1 MSGGG
6 IVILPRPAA
15 GQSPSRSG
23 FLSPPGRG
31 QGEGANVGRC
41 GKEWPSPGRFA
52 ADLSPEGRGIDFA
65 PLPHA
70 VPPQSWGGSGRT
82 ERGFSL
88 LELIVVLA
96 IMALAAVALVPIT
109 GSASRGI
116 TIDAAARAVAVELRA
131 ARAAAI
137 YANRETDFT
146 IDAAARRYW
155 SDAAPRQQ
163 ALPDGIAAAFAPG
176 DGSRGLVRFYPD
188 GSASGGAILLRG
200 PQRSAR
206 IEVDALTGRARID
219 VGR

>member
-1 MSGGG
+1 MSGGLG
-6 IVILPRPAA
+6 SVILPRAV
-15 GQSPSRSG
+15 
-23 FLSPPGRG
+23 
-31 QGEGANVGRC
+31 GEGDHAKHGGGGGDRRALRSAPSTAFGGPPPPLCGGGLGR
-41 GKEWPSPGRFA
+41 
-52 ADLSPEGRGIDFA
+52 D
-65 PLPHA
+65 
-70 VPPQSWGGSGRT
+70 

-131 ARAAAI
+131 ARSAAI

-163 ALPDGIAAAFAPG
+163 ALPDGITAAVAPG
-176 DGSRGLVRFYPD
+176 ERSRGSIRFYPD
-188 GSASGGAILLRG
+188 GSASGGAILLTG
-200 PQRSAR
+200 PQRTAR